1 MFLAAFFCRFYRVW
15 ADFSFLHLLDNCFG
29 FCFSFF
35 LISRNMFMFIVC
47 FIHSFW
53 TCGNQNQQ
61 CNYTFCCLCGTG
73 SGWVLWW
80 GQQFSCKVSINLL
93 ALLDWCF
100 SPVDKSPPCKSSFPA
115 SLLFTARAG
124 GDLSPKCFCSPVT
137 LSNHYLSTGEGFYI
151 LAPPLTLVPAITST
165 AAVFCLPSRS
175 SAFSTFWFHLPSV
188 IALGMMRNIR
198 RGLVTALLYVVSSCC
213 GHDWAEPTGSVSG
226 LLEIQAQW

>member
-1 MFLAAFFCRFYRVW
+1 
-15 ADFSFLHLLDNCFG
+15 
-29 FCFSFF
+29 
-35 LISRNMFMFIVC
+35 MFIVC

-73 SGWVLWW
+73 SGWMFWW

-115 SLLFTARAG
+115 SLLFTARMG
-124 GDLSPKCFCSPVT
+124 RDLSPKCFCSPVT

-151 LAPPLTLVPAITST
+151 LAPPLTLVSAITST

-175 SAFSTFWFHLPSV
+175 SACSTFWSHLPSI

-198 RGLVTALLYVVSSCC
+198 RGLVTCTAARGQLLL
-213 GHDWAEPTGSVSG
+213 WAWLSRTYWFCFWPVRNSGSVIKNCACTAVCFGYIITAQRSG
-226 LLEIQAQW
+226 CKFKLCSEMEHVS